1 MDGGTGLVGVCVGEG
16 AGGQLGGGLQGAP
29 VRQGGGRGG
38 EGGLVQ
44 QAVVQGHTE
53 TRFDSPCRKIKA
65 LLICERSFII
75 WPSLIFRKKVF
86 HSLRRRNYG

>member
-16 AGGQLGGGLQGAP
+16 AGGKLGGGLQGAP

-44 QAVVQGHTE
+44 QATVQGHTE
-53 TRFDSPCRKIKA
+53 THGSIPLAAKSKHCLYAKEASLKKKKKY
-65 LLICERSFII
+65 FI
-75 WPSLIFRKKVF
+75 P
-86 HSLRRRNYG
+86 

>member
-16 AGGQLGGGLQGAP
+16 AGGQLGGRLQGAP

-53 TRFDSPCRKIKA
+53 TRFDSTCGKNQSVA
-65 LLICERSFII
+65 YTLQ
-75 WPSLIFRKKVF
+75 
-86 HSLRRRNYG
+86 

>member
-16 AGGQLGGGLQGAP
+16 AGGQLGGRLQGAP

-44 QAVVQGHTE
+44 QAVVQGTQRHGSIPLAVKSKQCLCTKE
-53 TRFDSPCRKIKA
+53 ASLYGFLFYISK
-65 LLICERSFII
+65 SQGYFI
-75 WPSLIFRKKVF
+75 P
-86 HSLRRRNYG
+86 